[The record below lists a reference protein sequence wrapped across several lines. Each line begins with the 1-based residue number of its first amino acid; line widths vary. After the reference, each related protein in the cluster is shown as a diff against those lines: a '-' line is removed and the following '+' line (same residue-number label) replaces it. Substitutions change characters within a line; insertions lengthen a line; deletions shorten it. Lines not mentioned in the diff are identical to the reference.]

1 LYERYIVFVLRFSKI
16 NGQLK
21 LIFVLLLVFVVV
33 LVILLMRGIDSQK
46 AIIEV
51 EVSNIKLT
59 YYVYTQM
66 IERHAKPMHILIEN
80 EEFIDDSNF
89 VDEFRVSTPLMRGFE
104 DKKPNKYSLILKF
117 INKHETQRE
126 LHGGNLY
133 EIEIKEERIEL
144 FGKVGER
151 GYILISKDISK
162 AKELIET
169 IYNSF
174 VKIFVFLTLLMIII
188 IYLIRL
194 SFAYQER
201 KKELEEEHKEL
212 EEDVKKM
219 AFVDILTKA
228 HTRLKF
234 SIYLTDLI
242 ETTKRFEQ
250 PFGLILFDIDN
261 FKKINDTFGHDY
273 GDVVLVELAKK
284 VKSLVR
290 KSDIFARWGGEEF
303 VVVLPQTDLK
313 SSLKLAE
320 KIRLEISKIEFDK
333 LEKATCSFGVVEYKK
348 GDDEDSIVKRAD
360 EFLYKAKKAG
370 KNCVRS

>member
-1 LYERYIVFVLRFSKI
+1 MFVLRFSKI
-16 NGQLK
+16 DGQLK

-89 VDEFRVSTPLMRGFE
+89 VDKFRVSTPLMRGFE
-104 DKKPNKYSLILKF
+104 DKKPDKYSLILKF

-144 FGKVGER
+144 FGKVRER

-162 AKELIET
+162 TKELIET

-174 VKIFVFLTLLMIII
+174 VKIFVFLTLLMIMI

-261 FKKINDTFGHDY
+261 FKKVNDTFGHDY